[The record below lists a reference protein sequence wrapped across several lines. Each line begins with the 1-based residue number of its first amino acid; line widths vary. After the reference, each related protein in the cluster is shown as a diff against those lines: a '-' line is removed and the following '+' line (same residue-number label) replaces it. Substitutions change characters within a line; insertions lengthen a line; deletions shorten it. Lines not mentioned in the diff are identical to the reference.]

1 MTAFYD
7 NLESISVSQAYK
19 ATMSLPAEAAITPHT
34 VKCPIEVC
42 FNTHMQTQLAYFLRI
57 LKQASQQNR
66 WIMFIGQE
74 ALIDKRLLKNAG
86 VDINKV
92 LVLTQKKGLS
102 DAALMEKALACG
114 NCSAV
119 VALGDIANFSAQTLR
134 HAAERS
140 GSFAFV
146 LNPNSK
152 GQVNFH

>member
-1 MTAFYD
+1 MTAFYN

-19 ATMSLPAEAAITPHT
+19 ASMAFSQEHAITPQA
-34 VKCPIEVC
+34 VNCPIEVC
-42 FNTHMQTQLAYFLRI
+42 FNTEMQTQLAYFLRI

-66 WIMFIGQE
+66 WIMFIGQD

-92 LVLTQKKGLS
+92 LVLTHKKGLS
-102 DAALMEKALACG
+102 DQALMEKALASD

-119 VALGDIANFSAQTLR
+119 IALGHIGDFSSHAIR
-134 HAAERS
+134 AAAERS
-140 GSFAFV
+140 NSYAFV

-152 GQVNFH
+152 GHVNFH